1 MVTIARRVIVVS
13 KENRYLE
20 GFAALHDHVLEF
32 EE

>member
-1 MVTIARRVIVVS
+1 MATIARPVIVVS

-20 GFAALHDHVLEF
+20 GLAALRNHVLF